1 MKHVQMMNRTRGTL
15 LGTRIGLADRI
26 WLRARGY
33 LARAEPRLGEG
44 LLLVPC
50 RSVHMMGVRFPL
62 DVLFLDRSG
71 KVAAAYP
78 RLEPG
83 ARAAAERNA
92 EYALE
97 LPAGT
102 IELTG
107 TRVGDQLSWAP
118 MEEVREGHAE
128 RRRMP
133 RFEGWERRI
142 STTRGE
148 TDMGVHP

>member
-1 MKHVQMMNRTRGTL
+1 MLNRTRGTL

-26 WLRARGY
+26 WQRARGY

-50 RSVHMMGVRFPL
+50 RSVHMMGMRFAL
-62 DVLFLDRSG
+62 DIVFLDRAG
-71 KVAAAYP
+71 IVTAAYP

-83 ARAAAERNA
+83 ARTAAERTA
-92 EYALE
+92 MYTLE

-107 TRVGDQLSWAP
+107 TEVGDQLSWTP
-118 MEEVREGHAE
+118 LDETEEVHSE
-128 RRRMP
+128 RRSGP
-133 RFEGWERRI
+133 RDEDVRYPT
-142 STTRGE
+142 STGGAAQ
-148 TDMGVHP
+148 DMGVHP